1 MHGSILVA
9 GPRQRNREVV
19 RFSIQLFKIHTL
31 EKAEEQLM
39 RDKSISEN
47 SSQEKIMARET
58 AFFSLFFSLSHLF
71 KIHSVGLLLN
81 RICNMCGG

>member
-47 SSQEKIMARET
+47 SSQEKVMARESKCI
-58 AFFSLFFSLSHLF
+58 FFYSSLFPIFL
-71 KIHSVGLLLN
+71 KYTA
-81 RICNMCGG
+81 